1 MEVQMLSIKS
11 NSSHLIAILQQ
22 HAKRTPEKSAYLFL
36 EDGQTESALLTYGEL
51 QRQACAIAAY
61 LKRKNLSG
69 QRLLLAYPAGLDF
82 IVAFMGCLYAGVV
95 AVPVNFSKTAAF
107 ERSHDLINSIASDA
121 DISGILT
128 TSDYIEKLTLCCEP
142 LQQSRNIFILDSE
155 ILSRAA
161 NTNYQIPKIEN
172 SAIAYLQYT
181 SGSTSKPKA
190 AVISH
195 ENLLHNV
202 KYLAKTWSYTKSSIT
217 LTWAPHSHV
226 YGLICGILTPL
237 YHGTLAILMPAS
249 SFVQRPLNWL
259 EAITKYQVTHSG
271 GPNFGYEL
279 AAQQITE
286 TDTQHL
292 NLKSWKVACNGG
304 EQVQQATLSR
314 FAKKFT
320 PAGFRLKHFCSA
332 YGMSEMTGPIAVGRF
347 GKEPVEFR
355 LSSEDLK
362 INKTLPADDK
372 KPSRTLIGNGRIVDG
387 VEAIIVNPETLTLAA
402 KNEIGEVW
410 LAGKSVAQGYW
421 QQPEETRQIF
431 QATLAD
437 AKQLYFRTGDLGFI
451 KDKELCLV
459 GRLKEVIVLY
469 GKKYYPLDLEMS
481 AATALKNMPVTQC
494 RATFGVTIAG
504 EEKAVFVQEI
514 QNDVPPPVT
523 ESIIRAIRRAIS
535 LEHGIDLHGV
545 VLVKENTL
553 PKTASGKLQRKK
565 CQLLFLENK
574 LEIVS
579 QNLKTATEE
588 QPLLKKVAQPQ
599 HLEEDVL
606 QLLATILEID
616 RHDLNLNN
624 SVSEYGFDSIKIVK
638 LITQL
643 NDIYHLNL
651 TPALIFEYAT
661 LGAFINDLTIK
672 NVNSLHPHYTPP
684 KNIKKQVSPI
694 SPSPKQKRTATST
707 NDIAIIGMSGLFP
720 EAENVEIFWENLING
735 KDAIREIPAARWEWE
750 KYHDQTTGSPSS
762 LKWGGFIPGIEHFD
776 AQFFNISPREAEL
789 MDPQQ
794 RLFLQTAWKAIED
807 AGYSTHQLAAIK
819 TGLFVGVFG
828 NDYAELIQ
836 KNRISDAYTA
846 TGLAHSMLANRVSYL
861 LNLSGPSESIDTAC
875 SSSLVAIHHAV
886 SAIQNNECSIAI
898 AGGVNALLTPTAY
911 LTTTKAGM
919 LSMDGRCKTFD
930 KTANGYV
937 RSEGIAAIV
946 LKSLHT
952 ALADGDHIYGVIKGT
967 AVNHGGH
974 VSSLTAPNPQ
984 AQADVILAA
993 CKRAALP
1000 VERINYIETHGTG
1013 TSLGDPIE
1021 INGLKKAFGVQQKK
1035 SHCGLGAVKTN
1046 IGHMES
1052 AAGMAGIIKVVLA
1065 MQHQIIPGNLH
1076 LNELNPYVELTD
1088 SPFYLV
1094 NKNQRWEPQKDERGN
1109 TLSRCAGISSFGFG
1123 GTNAHIIL
1131 EEAPVP
1137 ANHTD
1142 TASLHLFTLS
1152 AKTATALDERIQDL
1166 AHWLA
1171 KQTQPPALSALSFTL
1186 NQGRNHFEKRWA
1198 CVASSSAEL
1207 LEALHKA
1214 QPPGKNEPF
1223 DKITV
1228 EAFFK
1233 QFTPE
1238 KNPVNQRIKL
1248 QTIADFYTAGN
1259 QIDWEKLYREKPQ
1272 RLSLPTYPFAKD
1284 RHWITIDLSA
1294 DTIAPRLMTPMP
1306 PKSDIQKLLIAQV
1319 AALLKINAENINTLV
1334 SLTDLGFDS
1343 ISFKELANNI
1353 ENTYQIALTPTVFY
1367 TYTTIQALSEF
1378 LQDTTGTQDLKVTN
1392 HTFTQE
1398 PIAIIGMQAMLP
1410 QSKDIETFWEN
1421 IAAGKD
1427 LIAEI
1432 PTARWDSAA
1441 YYGNAKNDPTK
1452 TNSKWAGLIDDFDMF
1467 DASFF
1472 NISSREANLM
1482 DPQHRL
1488 FMEVVW
1494 KTIEDAGYDPLTLSG
1509 KNIGLFTG
1517 VEFNEYLSLMQ
1528 ATKNLFHGHIA
1539 TGTSHAMLSNRI
1551 SYFLNLHGPS
1561 EVVDTA
1567 CSSSLVAINRAVH
1580 ALQQGECNIAI
1591 AGGVSLTLDPNT
1603 FVITSQ
1609 LGALSPDGRCKTF
1622 DKSANGYV
1630 KGEGIAA
1637 LLLKPLSQAEKDG
1650 DHIYGIIKNI
1660 AVNHGGKAQSLTAP
1674 NAAIQSQLIIK
1685 TYAAAGIDPETISY
1699 IETHGTGTEL
1709 GDPIEIDGLKQAFAK
1724 LKPESRQKN
1733 YCGLGSVKTNIG
1745 HLEPASGIAG
1755 MIKVLMALRHEKIPG
1770 NLHFNTLNPYIDLS
1784 DSPFYIMQKTMPW
1797 EQAHDAEGN
1806 KIPRRAGVSSFGF
1819 GGTNAHALIEEY
1831 IPVPAKLSPAK
1842 PAYLITL
1849 SAKDD
1854 NGVTQKIRELSNWLK
1869 HSAATTHLEAL
1880 SFTLNIGRS
1889 HFDSRCAIIVDSLEE
1904 LIASLQALSDG
1915 NKINNCVMN
1924 STPGI
1929 NLDGPIYT
1937 EIYKI
1942 VSDTLKHY
1950 ATVNPETYREKLFLL
1965 GDFYTKHYPVDWNLL
1980 HADENHQRVATLPA
1994 YPFAKKRYWFD
2005 QENLIAPAATPMPV
2019 VMSDLQEFT
2028 QHYLRNIF
2036 AEKLKI
2042 APEKIFTDE
2051 TYEVYGVDSL
2061 LGLEITNRLEEDFGA
2076 LPKTLLYERN
2086 QISDLAKYLQQ
2097 KFKETLI
2104 RLSGNTVTAR
2114 IIPAAS
2120 AKPPL
2125 PAREAHANQDIAII
2139 GLTGIYP
2146 EANDINTLWENLSQG
2161 RDCITEI
2168 PAERWNYKDYPVTVG
2183 GVEKF
2188 YKDGGFIPD
2197 VDKFDPLFFGISP
2210 REAAY
2215 MDPQERLFMQS
2226 AWATIEDAGYTR
2238 ENLQAT
2244 CNNNVGVFAGVTY
2257 NFYPLYIAEEW
2268 FKGNRLPLDVQQ
2280 FSVANRISYFLN
2292 LNGPSFVVDT
2302 ACSSSLAAIH
2312 LACESI
2318 NRGECN
2324 MAIAGGVNLS
2334 LHPSKYHMLGSYSF
2348 LSATGRCTSFAAG
2361 GEGYVPS
2368 EGVGTVLLKP
2378 LALAIK
2384 DNDRI
2389 YGVIKASSMNHG
2401 GKTSGYTVPNPNAQA
2416 ALITATLAK
2425 ANINP
2430 RTISYIEAHG
2440 TGTALGDPIE
2450 VRGLQEA
2457 FEQHT
2462 DEKQFCAIGSVKSN
2476 IGHLESAAG
2485 ISQLTK
2491 VLLQMRH
2498 KKFAPSLH
2506 ASELNPF
2513 IDFAQTPF
2521 FVQRELADW
2530 QPDPNTPRRAGI
2542 SSFGAGGTNIH
2553 LIVEEYES
2561 PAETRAVASDSFL
2574 FLLSAVNAERL
2585 LEHTRQ
2591 NLHFMTAE
2599 KNHSPQWLHSLCY
2612 TSQVGRE
2619 SMAARLA
2626 ILASNTNDL
2635 IGKLQQYLDNPESK
2649 NNIWVNHSAQPSR
2662 DSHPDLP
2669 TWLAQSNHAA
2679 LATLWIEGKKIPW
2692 EELHQ
2697 HHAIQKTFLPTYP
2710 FAKRRCWI
2718 PNSTVMETKP
2728 VAEISQP
2735 DSTIPTDIADWL
2747 YKTEW
2752 LKCNAELK
2760 KSPLNPEDHWLIFSD
2775 HEAGFL
2781 LQEELG
2787 TTACSYCFSGD
2798 EFAAF
2803 DNNVYYINPAR
2814 ANDYRELFSRVS
2826 AKKNL
2831 KGIIYLWSTPVEA
2844 QNIKSTST
2852 LLSVFQNLAERAWP
2866 NKIRFCLITRNSESL
2881 ALYQHHLASLTRVF
2895 AAENS
2900 NYEVLLL
2907 DLDQTKALRKEASII
2922 ATEMHCFDANDNH
2935 IAYRNGNRFVP
2946 RLLQHDSSF
2955 TRAWHAPETALIT
2968 GGLGALGVELAK
2980 LLIRSGTRNI
2990 LLTGRTSLPS
3000 RQTWSEPQSNLVQEK
3015 ISRLLALEQLA
3026 ATIRYVAVDVAD
3038 KDSMQETILQT
3049 EREWKKSITG
3059 VFHLAGHATENTTI
3073 KTMSPTFIQSAID
3086 VKITGALVL
3095 HALFN
3100 QTSLTSF
3107 VLFSSLAALPNF
3119 EMSGLGMEAASNA
3132 FLDGLAHYR
3141 RSKGLPAQSINWSA
3155 WSEIGMSFQYNH
3167 AGFLDAVG
3175 LSAITTTKAL
3185 AILQHLLAAEPHHL
3199 AVLKPD
3205 WKKFFAINPLARKLK
3220 YFAFFANQHIP
3231 TSDKK
3236 ITTSALHRDDVIT
3249 WLLSALAELL
3259 DLSIDEIDIAVAF
3272 LNYGLDSIN
3281 GIHFVATINEHY
3293 GEVASPM
3300 DLYRYTTIHDLA
3312 AYIIES
3318 CQPEIIAFIENMP
3331 DKLTFVDNEEKFMT
3345 ETAHLTDEQLN
3356 NMLEAELMELDNL
3369 I

>member
-22 HAKRTPEKSAYLFL
+22 HAKRAPEKPAYLFL
-36 EDGQTESALLTYGEL
+36 EDGQTESAFLSYGEL
-51 QRQACAIAAY
+51 HRQACAIAAY

-69 QRLLLAYPAGLDF
+69 QRILLAYPSGLDF
-82 IVAFMGCLYAGVV
+82 IIAFMGCLYAGVI
-95 AVPVNFSKTAAF
+95 AVPFNFSKVAPL
-107 ERSHDLINSIASDA
+107 EKSHDLINSIAEDA
-121 DISGILT
+121 DVSGILT
-128 TSDYIEKLTLCCEP
+128 TSDYIEKLTACCEP
-142 LQQSRNIFILDSE
+142 LLRSRNIFILDSQ

-161 NTNYQIPKIEN
+161 NVNYPIPKIEK

-190 AVISH
+190 AIISH
-195 ENLLHNV
+195 ENLLHSV
-202 KYLAKTWSYTKSSIT
+202 KYLAKTWSYSKSSIT

-237 YHGTLAILMPAS
+237 YHGTLAILMPPS
-249 SFVQRPLNWL
+249 SFVKRPLNWL

-271 GPNFGYEL
+271 GPNFGYDL
-279 AAQQITE
+279 CAKQITE
-286 TDTQHL
+286 TDMQHV

-304 EQVQQATLSR
+304 EQVQQATLTR
-314 FAKKFT
+314 FAEKFMS
-320 PAGFRLKHFCSA
+320 AGFRLKHFCSA

-347 GKEPVEFR
+347 GKEPVEFK

-362 INKTLPADDK
+362 NNITLPADDK
-372 KPSRTLIGNGRIVDG
+372 KPFRTFIGNGRIVEG
-387 VEAIIVNPETLTLAA
+387 VEALVVNPETLALAT

-410 LAGKSVAQGYW
+410 LTGKSVAQGYW
-421 QQPEETRQIF
+421 QQPEETKQIF

-437 AKQLYFRTGDLGFI
+437 NKKLYFRTGDLGFI

-459 GRLKEVIVLY
+459 GRLKEVIALY
-469 GKKYYPLDLEMS
+469 GKKYYPLDLETS
-481 AATALKNMPVTQC
+481 ASIALKNMPVTQC
-494 RATFGVTIAG
+494 SVSFSVTIAG

-514 QNDVPPPVT
+514 QSDVPQPVV
-523 ESIIRAIRRAIS
+523 ESIIRAIRRIIS
-535 LEHGIDLHGV
+535 LDHGIDLYSV

-565 CQLLFLENK
+565 CQLLFLEQS

-579 QNLKTATEE
+579 QNLKTTTDGQQLA
-588 QPLLKKVAQPQ
+588 KKTTPQ
-599 HLEEDVL
+599 KCMEEDFI
-606 QLLATILEID
+606 QLLATTLEINRQD
-616 RHDLNLNN
+616 VHLHNP
-624 SVSEYGFDSIKIVK
+624 VSEYGFDSIKIVQ

-643 NDIYHLNL
+643 NDTYQLSL
-651 TPALIFEYAT
+651 TPARIFEYPT
-661 LGAFINDLTIK
+661 LGAFLNDLTIK
-672 NVNSLHPHYTPP
+672 NGNSLNTHYTSQE
-684 KNIKKQVSPI
+684 NIKKNTTHVP
-694 SPSPKQKRTATST
+694 PATKQKRAPTST
-707 NDIAIIGMSGLFP
+707 HDIAIIGMSGIFP
-720 EAENVEIFWENLING
+720 DAENLEALWENLING
-735 KDAIREIPAARWEWE
+735 KDAIREIPATRWEWK
-750 KYHDQTTGSPSS
+750 KYHDQTTGTKSP
-762 LKWGGFIPGIEHFD
+762 LKWGGFIPGIENFD

-819 TGLFVGVFG
+819 TGLFVGVFS

-836 KNRISDAYTA
+836 QNRISDAYTS

-886 SAIQNNECSIAI
+886 SAIHNNDCSMAI

-919 LSMDGRCKTFD
+919 LSEDGRCKTFD
-930 KTANGYV
+930 KSANGYV

-946 LKSLHT
+946 LKSLHK

-974 VSSLTAPNPQ
+974 VSSLTAPNPH
-984 AQADVILAA
+984 AQAEVILAA
-993 CKRAALP
+993 CKRAELP
-1000 VERINYIETHGTG
+1000 IERLNYIETHGTG

-1021 INGLKKAFGVQQKK
+1021 INGLKKAYGSLQKK
-1035 SHCGLGAVKTN
+1035 HHCGLGAVKTN
-1046 IGHMES
+1046 IGHLES
-1052 AAGMAGIIKVVLA
+1052 AAGMAGMIKVLLA
-1065 MQHQIIPGNLH
+1065 LQHQTIPGNLH
-1076 LNELNPYVELTD
+1076 LNELNSYVELTD

-1094 NKNQRWEPQKDERGN
+1094 NKTEHWQSQKDERGN

-1131 EEAPVP
+1131 EEAPIPV
-1137 ANHTD
+1137 NYTD
-1142 TASLHLFTLS
+1142 LASSYIFTLS

-1166 AHWLA
+1166 AHWLT
-1171 KQTQPPALSALSFTL
+1171 KQTQPPALAALSFTV

-1198 CVASSSAEL
+1198 VVASSVGEL
-1207 LEALHKA
+1207 LEALVKT
-1214 QPPGKNEPF
+1214 QPPIKNEII
-1223 DKITV
+1223 DKTIV

-1233 QFTPE
+1233 QLVPE
-1238 KNPVNQRIKL
+1238 KNPVDQRIKL
-1248 QTIADFYTAGN
+1248 QTIANFYMAGHA
-1259 QIDWEKLYREKPQ
+1259 IDWEKIYRDKPQ

-1284 RHWITIDLSA
+1284 RHWITTNFSA
-1294 DTIAPRLMTPMP
+1294 ERMANPIITHMP
-1306 PKSDIQKLLIAQV
+1306 PKSDTQKLLIAQV
-1319 AALLKINAENINTLV
+1319 AALLKINAANIKTHV

-1353 ENTYQIALTPTVFY
+1353 QNTYQIELTPTVFY
-1367 TYTTIQALSEF
+1367 THTTIDALSEY
-1378 LQDTTGTQDLKVTN
+1378 LQKTTLTQDLTTT
-1392 HTFTQE
+1392 HQLLTQE

-1410 QSKDIETFWEN
+1410 ESKDVQTFWEN
-1421 IAAGKD
+1421 IVAGKD

-1432 PTARWDSAA
+1432 PTQRWDSTA
-1441 YYGNAKNDPTK
+1441 YYSNAKNDPTK
-1452 TNSKWAGLIDDFDMF
+1452 TNSKWAGLINDFDMF

-1488 FMEVVW
+1488 YMEVVW
-1494 KTIEDAGYDPLTLSG
+1494 KAIEDAGYDPLTLSG

-1517 VEFNEYLSLMQ
+1517 VEFNEYLALMQ

-1580 ALQQGECNIAI
+1580 ALQLGECKIAI
-1591 AGGVSLTLDPNT
+1591 AGAVSLALDPNT

-1637 LLLKPLSQAEKDG
+1637 LLLKPLSDAEKDG
-1650 DHIYGIIKNI
+1650 DHIYGLIKNI

-1685 TYAAAGIDPETISY
+1685 TYAAVGIDPETISY

-1709 GDPIEIDGLKQAFAK
+1709 GDPIEIDGLKQAFTQ
-1724 LKPESRQKN
+1724 LKPSSTQKN

-1797 EQAHDAEGN
+1797 ERAHDSDGN

-1831 IPVPAKLSPAK
+1831 ISEPANLSPSK

-1854 NGVTQKIRELSNWLK
+1854 NGVTQKIRDLLHWLK
-1869 HSAATTHLEAL
+1869 HSASTTELDAL
-1880 SFTLNIGRS
+1880 SFTLNIGRT
-1889 HFDSRCAIIVDSLEE
+1889 HFDCRCAIIVDSLEE
-1904 LIASLQALSDG
+1904 LMTSLQALSNGD
-1915 NKINNCVMN
+1915 KINNGIMN
-1924 STPGI
+1924 NTVGI
-1929 NLDGPIYT
+1929 NLEGPIYT

-1942 VSDTLKHY
+1942 ASETLKEY
-1950 ATVNPETYREKLFLL
+1950 ATASAETYREKLFLF
-1965 GDFYTKHYPVDWNLL
+1965 GDFYTKHYPIDWNLL
-1980 HADENHQRVATLPA
+1980 HADERQQRVATLPS
-1994 YPFAKKRYWFD
+1994 YPFSKKRYWFD
-2005 QENLIAPAATPMPV
+2005 LENTITPTTTSIPAVTQ
-2019 VMSDLQEFT
+2019 DLPEFT
-2028 QHYLRNIF
+2028 QQYLRNIF

-2042 APEKIFTDE
+2042 SPDKIFADE

-2061 LGLEITNRLEEDFGA
+2061 LGLEITNRLEEDFGT

-2097 KFKETLI
+2097 KFHETLI
-2104 RLSGNTVTAR
+2104 KLSGNTVKAR
-2114 IIPAAS
+2114 IISITSAQLPLAARAPQVS
-2120 AKPPL
+2120 
-2125 PAREAHANQDIAII
+2125 EDIAII

-2146 EANDINTLWENLSQG
+2146 KANDINALWENLSQG

-2168 PAERWNYKDYPVTVG
+2168 PAERWNYKDYPVSVG

-2210 REAAY
+2210 REAAF

-2226 AWATIEDAGYTR
+2226 AWATMEDAGYTR
-2238 ENLQAT
+2238 ESLQAN

-2318 NRGECN
+2318 NRGECK

-2425 ANINP
+2425 ANMDP

-2462 DEKQFCAIGSVKSN
+2462 DQKQFCAIGSVKSN

-2530 QPDPNTPRRAGI
+2530 QPERNIPRRAGI

-2553 LIVEEYES
+2553 MIVEEYET
-2561 PAETRAVASDSFL
+2561 PPETLAVASGSSL
-2574 FLLSAVNAERL
+2574 FLLSAANAERL
-2585 LEHTRQ
+2585 LEHAHQ
-2591 NLHFMTAE
+2591 NVKFLTGE
-2599 KNHSPQWLHSLCY
+2599 KNHQPHWLHSLCY

-2619 SMAARLA
+2619 SMAARLV

-2635 IGKLQQYLDNPESK
+2635 IAKLQQYIDNPESK
-2649 NNIWVNHSAQPSR
+2649 NNIWVNHSAEVSR
-2662 DSHPDLP
+2662 GSHPDMA
-2669 TWLAQSNHAA
+2669 TWLAQKNYAA
-2679 LATLWIEGKKIPW
+2679 LAQLWIEGKKIPW
-2692 EELHQ
+2692 EKLHQ
-2697 HHAIQKTFLPTYP
+2697 DPFVQKTFLPTYP

-2718 PNSTVMETKP
+2718 PNSTAMETKR
-2728 VAEISQP
+2728 AEIIPQP
-2735 DSTIPTDIADWL
+2735 DVGLPADIADWL

-2760 KSPLNPEDHWLIFSD
+2760 KAPIKADDHWLIFSD

-2787 TTACSYCFSGD
+2787 STACSYCFRSD
-2798 EFAAF
+2798 KFAAL

-2814 ANDYRELFSRVS
+2814 PSDYQELFSCLS
-2826 AKKNL
+2826 GKKNL
-2831 KGIIYLWSTPVEA
+2831 KGIIYLWSVPVEA
-2844 QNIKSTST
+2844 QNISATST
-2852 LLSVFQNLAERAWP
+2852 LISVFQNLTEHEWR
-2866 NKIRFCLITRNSESL
+2866 NKLRFCLVTRNSESL
-2881 ALYQHHLASLTRVF
+2881 ALYAHPLASLARVF
-2895 AAENS
+2895 AAENY
-2900 NYEVLLL
+2900 NFEVLLL
-2907 DLDQTKALRKEASII
+2907 DFDQKKALRKEANII
-2922 ATEMHCFDANDNH
+2922 ATEIHCFDANDNH

-2946 RLLQHDSSF
+2946 RLLQHESSL
-2955 TRAWHAPETALIT
+2955 TGSWRAPITALIT

-2980 LLIRSGTRNI
+2980 LLIKSGTRNI
-2990 LLTGRTSLPS
+2990 LLTGRTPLPS
-3000 RQTWSEPQSNLVQEK
+3000 NRTCSEPRSKALQEK
-3015 ISRLLALEQLA
+3015 MSRLLALEQLG
-3026 ATIRYVAVDVAD
+3026 ATISYVAVDVAD
-3038 KDSMQETILQT
+3038 KESMQETIAQT
-3049 EREWKKSITG
+3049 ELEWKASITG
-3059 VFHLAGHATENTTI
+3059 VFHLAGIATENTTI
-3073 KTMSPTFIQSAID
+3073 KTMSPAFIQSAID

-3095 HALFN
+3095 HELFN
-3100 QTSLTSF
+3100 QTNLTCF
-3107 VLFSSLAALPNF
+3107 VLFSSLTALANF
-3119 EMSGLGMEAASNA
+3119 EMSGLGMEASSNA

-3155 WSEIGMSFQYNH
+3155 WSETGMSFQYNH

-3175 LSAITTTKAL
+3175 LSAISTAKAL
-3185 AILQHLLAAEPHHL
+3185 AILHHLLAAEMHNV
-3199 AVLKPD
+3199 AVLKPN
-3205 WKKFFAINPLARKLK
+3205 WKKFFAINPQTRKQK
-3220 YFAFFANQHIP
+3220 YFTLFASQHLP
-3231 TSDKK
+3231 TPDKK
-3236 ITTSALHRDDVIT
+3236 MPATEFHRDDVIT

-3281 GIHFVATINEHY
+3281 GIHFVASINEHY
-3293 GEVASPM
+3293 GEVTSPM

-3312 AYIIES
+3312 AYIVEA
-3318 CQPEIIAFIENMP
+3318 CQPEIVESVDSIT
-3331 DKLTFVDNEEKFMT
+3331 DQSTFVDNEENFMT
-3345 ETAHLTDEQLN
+3345 ETANLTEEQLN
-3356 NMLEAELMELDNL
+3356 NLLEAELLELDNL